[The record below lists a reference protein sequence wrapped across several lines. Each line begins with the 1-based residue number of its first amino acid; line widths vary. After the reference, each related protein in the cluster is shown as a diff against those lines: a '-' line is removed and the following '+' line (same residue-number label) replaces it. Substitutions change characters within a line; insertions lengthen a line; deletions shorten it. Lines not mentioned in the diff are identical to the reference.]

1 MSLDTGTDTV
11 PINTAPLGLPLLSYI
26 QNDPLGAATQFQRSF
41 GDVAR
46 LSILFRRIYYFF
58 TPEAARQILVDHQS
72 DFTREARLLK
82 IFESFQGKNVLTTE
96 GPDWERQRR
105 ILTPGF
111 SPKRIAGY
119 MGLMRAAID
128 ASVGEELPVEPGR
141 SASVNVDFL
150 TTRITMDVILRT
162 LFSHATTQAEAS
174 QVSTAIRA
182 LTRQSMREVYWA
194 LIPPVWMPYPGR
206 AAKLKHLQTINTL
219 IATHI
224 NARTR
229 NPSDIGTRNDVLDML
244 LAARDDAPTGSAS
257 LTSREVHDNCVS
269 LFTAGFD
276 TSSSALTWWIG
287 LMATH
292 PQVVEKLRR
301 EIDDAGTS
309 TPEAIARLPWL
320 NATIKEAMRLYSP
333 STALF
338 TRVALRDVVIGET
351 PVSKGTLVVIPIW
364 NLHRDARSFAEPGT
378 FRPDRFMPDAPPIPR
393 SAYMPFGAGPHFCLG
408 QHFASIE
415 MALIAAHLVQNFD
428 LALEPGAVL
437 PEAFV
442 DVALKPRTTLRVRFT
457 RRQRSEQLLSQPRPA
472 GPPS

>member
-1 MSLDTGTDTV
+1 MTRDTGTDTA
-11 PINTAPLGLPLLSYI
+11 PIRSAPLGLPLLSYI
-26 QNDPLGAATQFQRSF
+26 QKDPLGAADHFQRRF

-46 LSILFRRIYYFF
+46 LDILFRRIYYFF
-58 TPEAARQILVDHQS
+58 TPEAARQILVDRQS

-111 SPKRIAGY
+111 SPRRIAGY
-119 MGLMRAAID
+119 MDLMRAAID

-141 SASVNVDFL
+141 SALVDVDFL

-162 LFSHATTQAEAS
+162 LFSHATTSAEAS
-174 QVSTAIRA
+174 RVSTAIRA

-194 LIPPVWMPYPGR
+194 FIPPKWLPYPGR
-206 AAKLKHLQTINTL
+206 AAKLMHLQTISEL
-219 IATHI
+219 IDTHI
-224 NARTR
+224 AARTR
-229 NPSDIGTRNDVLDML
+229 TPAGSGTHNDVLDML
-244 LAARDDAPTGSAS
+244 LAARDDAPTTSSAS
-257 LTSREVHDNCVS
+257 LTSREIHDNCIL

-276 TSSSALTWWIG
+276 TASSALTWWIG

-292 PQVVEKLRR
+292 PQVLETLRR
-301 EIDDAGTS
+301 EIDSAGTA
-309 TPEAIARLPWL
+309 TLEAIVRLPYL

-338 TRVALRDVVIGET
+338 TRVALSDVVIGET
-351 PVSKGTLVVIPIW
+351 PVPKGTLVVVPIW
-364 NLHRDARSFAEPGT
+364 NLHRDGRSFAEPET
-378 FRPDRFMPDAPPIPR
+378 FRPDRFMPDAPAIPR

-428 LALEPGAVL
+428 LALEAGTVL
-437 PEAFV
+437 PEPVV
-442 DVALKPRTTLRVRFT
+442 DVALKPKTTMRVRFT
-457 RRQRSEQLLSQPRPA
+457 RRQKSE
-472 GPPS
+472 